1 MNHDAMNQDSGE
13 ETPPIVVSDLS
24 AEYPAHGAS
33 ASCVALH
40 GVSLKVDRGEILGIL
55 GPSGSGKSTLAR
67 IVAGRAV
74 RDSSSSVAPR
84 ITGGDATVRGFAMR
98 SLRKRDRARLTFH
111 VGYLAQDAAAT
122 LPSSLTVSDVITAP
136 IFERDKHYDRRSAG
150 TRAATLLDAV
160 HLPLG
165 LLGKYPYELSG
176 GQRQRV
182 ALARTL
188 VLGPSVLIAD
198 EPTAGIDV
206 TVREAVVE
214 LLGDLRHHQD
224 FAALV
229 VSHDL
234 AVLQHATARIAV
246 LDNGA
251 LVGYGDIDAVLAEPT
266 HPYVAGLAETY
277 RAQHERENSA

>member
-1 MNHDAMNQDSGE
+1 MTTTEG
-13 ETPPIVVSDLS
+13 PPIIVSDLS

-33 ASCVALH
+33 ASCVALR
-40 GVSLKVDRGEILGIL
+40 GVSLRVQRGEILGLL
-55 GPSGSGKSTLAR
+55 GGSGSGKSTLAK

-74 RDSSSSVAPR
+74 REGAGSVAPK
-84 ITGGDATVRGFAMR
+84 ITGGDAHVRGVGMR
-98 SLRKRDRARLTFH
+98 HLHSRERSRLTFH

-122 LPSSLTVSDVITAP
+122 LPSTSTVSDIVSSP
-136 IFERDKHYDRRSAG
+136 IYERDRHYNASAAG
-150 TRAATLLDAV
+150 ERVATMLDAV
-160 HLPLG
+160 HLPLR
-165 LLGKYPYELSG
+165 LMNKYPYELSG

-188 VLGPSVLIAD
+188 VLGPSVLVAD

-206 TVREAVVE
+206 TVRAAVVE

-234 AVLQHATARIAV
+234 AVLRHATARIAV
-246 LDNGA
+246 LEKGA
-251 LVGYGDIDAVLAEPT
+251 LVGYGDIDDVLSRPT
-266 HPYVAGLAETY
+266 HPYVAGLAATLTAEE
-277 RAQHERENSA
+277 EREASS